1 MTADV
6 EMDAAADRDELQQ
19 ARAAARRS
27 EQELGLALA
36 RLERSIREPFAV
48 GKRIKESP
56 ALWLAGAFV
65 IGFILGR
72 TTANGRE

>member
-1 MTADV
+1 VTADV
-6 EMDAAADRDELQQ
+6 DVDAAVERDELQE

-36 RLERSIREPFAV
+36 RLERSIRDPFAV
-48 GKRIKESP
+48 GRRIEESP